1 MKRILVVEDDLVT
14 RKIITTVLSN
24 RYEVVEAEN
33 GKDALS
39 KTEGVH
45 LILCDYYMP
54 EMTGLQFL
62 DEIVDKGIPSIML
75 TSEKD
80 VEKKQEGKKI
90 GVVSW
95 ITKPF
100 VPDFILGQV
109 KAVLKE

>member
-14 RKIITTVLSN
+14 RKIITTVLGTL
-24 RYEVVEAEN
+24 YDIVEAEN

-39 KTEGVH
+39 KTEGVE

-54 EMTGLQFL
+54 ELTGLEFL
-62 DEIVDKGIPSIML
+62 EQISNQDIPSIML

-80 VEKKQEGKKI
+80 VEKKQEGKKL

-100 VPDFILGQV
+100 VPDFILAQV
-109 KAVLKE
+109 KAVLKD